1 MNGAGEIG
9 APAEPQIEIR
19 GLQTVRRQIRLGI
32 VGDELRNARGLEA
45 LQRVGDAFGVGARG
59 KRTNHVPEMIRRVA
73 PKFDDFCVVGQH
85 NPSDRP
91 EIVSIPQILAAHQLG
106 EKPTLASALYL
117 PHPEEFRPGS
127 FPLPWDDSGEQRLV
141 GQFARDHGALVPD
154 RLVTSAKS
162 WLSNPHIDPKQH
174 TLPWRSDSVEE
185 KLSPFECSRLYLQH
199 LKGAFLHAA
208 QAQGR
213 QWDVGDGQIVVT
225 VPASFDEVARSLT
238 AEAAEAAGLSHV
250 TLLEEPQAAFYA
262 WAARAGRQ
270 WRDAVTPGDIIL
282 VCDVGGGTADFSL
295 IAVADVAGNLE
306 LERISVGEH
315 ILLGGDNMD
324 LALAYT
330 LQAGLEVEGKSLDAW
345 QFLALVHAAA
355 RAKITLFEDAGL
367 AEAPIAVPSRGSSL
381 FAKTISTALD
391 RATLSQV
398 VLDGFF
404 ARTALEDLPREAP
417 ADRTAGIRPALR
429 VRSGDQQAF
438 RPLPHAQP
446 AERAGER
453 ETRARSSDLGPAGR
467 ALMPTALLFNGGVF
481 KAGPIRARVLDLL
494 ASWNG
499 GQVVRELEGF
509 EPDLAVAQGAAIYG
523 RDRATGKGMR
533 IKAGAARS
541 YYVGLETSMLAIPGF
556 RPPVKALCV
565 VPQGMQE
572 GTDQLIEGRTFG
584 LVTGEAAEFRFF
596 SSAVRSGDRPGQ
608 ILPDAERELEETSS
622 WKSSFLLCPMFRQDR
637 PSRCGSRPSS
647 PNSARSNSG

>member
-1 MNGAGEIG
+1 M
-9 APAEPQIEIR
+9 
-19 GLQTVRRQIRLGI
+19 TVRFSLGI
-32 VGDELRNARGLEA
+32 DLGTSNCAMA
-45 LQRVGDAFGVGARG
+45 LSDLDTD
-59 KRTNHVPEMIRRVA
+59 RT
-73 PKFDDFCVVGQH
+73 
-85 NPSDRP
+85 
-91 EIVSIPQILAAHQLG
+91 EIVPIPQILAPNQLG
-106 EKPTLASALYL
+106 EKPILPSALYL
-117 PHPEEFRPGS
+117 LHPEEFRPGS
-127 FPLPWDDSGEQRLV
+127 FPLPWDEGMERGIV

-162 WLSNPHIDPKQH
+162 WLSNPHIDPKQR
-174 TLPWRSDSVEE
+174 TLPWQSDSAEE
-185 KLSPFECSRLYLQH
+185 KLSPFDCSRRYLQH
-199 LKGAFLHAA
+199 LKGTFLETA
-208 QAQGR
+208 QAKDR
-213 QWDVGDGQIVVT
+213 QWDLGDGQIVVT

-238 AEAAEAAGLSHV
+238 AEAAEAAGLGHV

-295 IAVADVAGNLE
+295 IAVTDVAGNLE

-330 LQAGLEVEGKSLDAW
+330 LQARLEAEGKSLDAW

-355 RAKITLFEDAGL
+355 RAKITLFEDASL

-381 FAKTISTALD
+381 FAKTISTVLD
-391 RATLSQV
+391 RASLSQV

-404 ARTALEDLPREAP
+404 AQTELDDLPREAR
-417 ADRTAGIRPALR
+417 RTGLQEFGLPYASDPVISKHLARFLTRSLQNVQASEQLGALVGAR
-429 VRSGDQQAF
+429 VG
-438 RPLPHAQP
+438 
-446 AERAGER
+446 
-453 ETRARSSDLGPAGR
+453 GP
-467 ALMPTALLFNGGVF
+467 ALMPTAVLFNGGVF
-481 KAGPIRARVLDLL
+481 KAGPIRARMLDLL

-499 GQVVRELEGF
+499 GHAVRELEGF

-523 RDRATGKGMR
+523 QHRATGKGMR

-541 YYVGLETSMLAIPGF
+541 YYIGLETSMPAIPGF

-572 GTDQLIEGRTFG
+572 GTEQLIEGRTFG

-596 SSAVRSGDRPGQ
+596 SSAVRSGDTPGQ
-608 ILPDAERELEETSS
+608 ILPDAEHELEETSLLEVELPALPDVPVGQVVPVRIEAVLTELGTLELWMKHANS
-622 WKSSFLLCPMFRQDR
+622 DQRWKIEFHVRTQ
-637 PSRCGSRPSS
+637 
-647 PNSARSNSG
+647 